1 MHKGPFD
8 LIITVKL
15 GGSAMDDD
23 DVVHQLAEDVSE
35 AGAKIGFIIV
45 HGGGKAI
52 TREMDARGIK
62 TVKVAGLR
70 VTDDAS
76 MSVVESV
83 MGKTNDSICAIFKE
97 HGVKAVKVIG
107 SDGLIESEKM
117 PPMRAIEGGQE
128 KTVDLGRVGSVSKI
142 NPEKIEDALANGSI
156 PVVSPYGRTKSGI
169 TLNINADTA
178 AGSIAGACS
187 DEFILLTDVE
197 GIIVPGTDTVSV
209 ASELTLKQIAKLIG
223 SGVIRDGM
231 LPKVEACEHAIKSG
245 VKSAR
250 ILNGL
255 GEHPLRA
262 VLAGGDI
269 GTLILP

>member
-1 MHKGPFD
+1 MRKGSFER
-8 LIITVKL
+8 IITVKL

-35 AGAKIGFIIV
+35 ADPKIGFIIV

-83 MGKTNDSICAIFKE
+83 MGKTNDSICAILKE
-97 HGVKAVKVIG
+97 HGAKAVKIIG

-117 PPMRAIEGGQE
+117 PPAKAKEGGQD

-142 NPEKIEDALANGSI
+142 NPGEIEDALAKGSI
-156 PVVSPYGRTKSGI
+156 PVVSPYGRTKGGL

-197 GIIVPGTDTVSV
+197 GIIVPGTDVVNV

-223 SGVIRDGM
+223 SGVIKDGM

-250 ILNGL
+250 IVNGL
-255 GEHPLRA
+255 GEHPLKS
-262 VLAGGDI
+262 VLAGEEI